1 MQCVASQNH
10 CTEAKCSA
18 NDSTNHCTEAKCS
31 ANDSAN
37 HCMEAKCSA
46 NDSTNHCTEAK
57 CSAIDSANHC
67 TEAKCSAND
76 STNHCTEAK
85 CSANDS
91 TNHCTEVKCSV
102 NDSTNHCTEAKSRLR
117 TTKKEHNLLT
127 RLCFDYKIEANV
139 SLLFPLDG
147 RGRFRR
153 DIVANAVDT
162 LHLADDFVRNIGHE
176 VIRQVCPVSR
186 HGIHACHCS

>member
-18 NDSTNHCTEAKCS
+18 NDSTNHCTEVKCS

-37 HCMEAKCSA
+37 HCTEVKCSANNSTNHCTEAKCSA
-46 NDSTNHCTEAK
+46 NDSTNHCTEEK

-76 STNHCTEAK
+76 STNYCA
-85 CSANDS
+85 
-91 TNHCTEVKCSV
+91 
-102 NDSTNHCTEAKSRLR
+102 EAKSTLR
-117 TTKKEHNLLT
+117 ATKKEHNLVR
-127 RLCFDYKIEANV
+127 RLCSGYKIETNV
-139 SLLFPLDG
+139 SPLFPLDG

-153 DIVANAVDT
+153 DVVANAVDP

-186 HGIHACHCS
+186 HGIHTCHCS